1 MLLNKWGAFKW
12 FFALM
17 RPVGQMAFTNY
28 LAQSLVCGLIF
39 YGVGFGLFGKLEL
52 HQVYYVVA
60 AVWVI
65 EIIWSHLWMRYFR
78 FGPMEW
84 LWRSLT
90 YWKRQPIK
98 KQDPQKLIQVKQDT
112 AVPVWW
118 GIFALS
124 FANFHLMERVLLI
137 TILFLASIRS
147 IAQDSLAAIEP
158 GYETSFENTELWI
171 IVAIGFLVLVGL
183 YFLFRRKRRWWK
195 ELKSFWLSFFSFPL
209 LSNFNDTILYWR
221 SGFIQNVRGCF
232 MGKHVI

>member
-1 MLLNKWGAFKW
+1 MDKNLRDVQGSYETLYRNHSTASMRGQTTGLFHFLFFDGLLFMFIGMAFYKSGILTGKHSSKTYWILFLGGLGAGLLISYFRIQPELKYGFDRIAYTKNVSVQYYELSRTLRSLGIFGGIMLLNKWGAFKW

-112 AVPVWW
+112 AVPV
-118 GIFALS
+118 
-124 FANFHLMERVLLI
+124 
-137 TILFLASIRS
+137 
-147 IAQDSLAAIEP
+147 
-158 GYETSFENTELWI
+158 
-171 IVAIGFLVLVGL
+171 
-183 YFLFRRKRRWWK
+183 
-195 ELKSFWLSFFSFPL
+195 
-209 LSNFNDTILYWR
+209 
-221 SGFIQNVRGCF
+221 
-232 MGKHVI
+232 